1 LLLVGIDFCVFYL
14 IESKTMSRERDGSDD
29 RNNNK
34 SSRHHDY
41 LVKLRG
47 IPYSTNKDDI
57 KKFLHRKL
65 IFIIRSS
72 FI

>member
-1 LLLVGIDFCVFYL
+1 
-14 IESKTMSRERDGSDD
+14 MSRERDGSDN

-65 IFIIRSS
+65 IFYYTFKFYLTELFV

>member
-1 LLLVGIDFCVFYL
+1 
-14 IESKTMSRERDGSDD
+14 MSRERDGSGD

-41 LVKLRG
+41 IVKLRG
-47 IPYSTNKDDI
+47 ISNSINKDDI
-57 KKFLHRKL
+57 KKFLYRKL
-65 IFIIRSS
+65 NFIICLN